1 MKDKKSS
8 IKKEALKMLDKSKM
22 TKLDELVNN
31 GIVTYKNL
39 DDYVKSNNLDKN
51 DFWNGLKAVILKTA
65 LWKLLIVTI

>member
-1 MKDKKSS
+1 
-8 IKKEALKMLDKSKM
+8 MLDKSKM